1 LNPDFGQRVPPLVD
15 YLRHVLERYPDGGQ
29 ILKVSEYWGEP
40 KLAGENLKV
49 VWAEFSTLSQV
60 VFVISVTV
68 FHRKGQLH
76 PDLKT
81 QPRS

>member
-1 LNPDFGQRVPPLVD
+1 MD

-49 VWAEFSTLSQV
+49 AWAEFSTLSQV
-60 VFVISVTV
+60 VIVISVTV
-68 FHRKGQLH
+68 RQ
-76 PDLKT
+76 
-81 QPRS
+81 R